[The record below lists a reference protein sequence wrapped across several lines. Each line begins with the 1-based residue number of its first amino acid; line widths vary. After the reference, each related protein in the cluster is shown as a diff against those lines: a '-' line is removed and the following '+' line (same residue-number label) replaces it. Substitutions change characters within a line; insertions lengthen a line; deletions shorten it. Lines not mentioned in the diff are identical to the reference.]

1 MHGAT
6 VRFAAAAGQD
16 VVVRILIAPDCF
28 TGTLTARQ
36 AGDAMALGW
45 SRGAP
50 HDEITVVPL
59 ADGGPGF
66 VETVRAGLDG
76 DLVPVTVTGPLGE
89 PVVAVVLLVPGPTG
103 PVAYLET
110 AQVVGLHLVP
120 VDQRDPT
127 RTTSAGVGELLR
139 AALDLGAR
147 RIVVGLGGSATNDA
161 GAGMLAALGV
171 GGPVLRGGGGGL
183 GGVGKQDL
191 DGLAEVRRELAAVDL
206 VIATDVDVPLLGLHG
221 ASAGFAAQ
229 KGATAQQAQDLERAL
244 GSFAQVVGQ
253 VVAGDGTRRDLL
265 AAPVAVPPAPTGI
278 IAPAGHHHGGAPGTD
293 RVLAQLPGSGAAG
306 GLGFGLTVLGGRV
319 LPGAQVVTDAVGLAE
334 RVARSDLVVTGEGA
348 LDWQSLHG
356 KVVSAVAGHGLA
368 HGVPVVVLAGQVM
381 IGRREWSAAGI
392 AAAYAVA
399 ERPDQV
405 AAAWADPVG
414 TLAARAERVARTWSR

>member
-1 MHGAT
+1 M
-6 VRFAAAAGQD
+6 
-16 VVVRILIAPDCF
+16 RILVAPDCF

-36 AGDAMALGW
+36 AGDAIASGW

-50 HDEITVVPL
+50 HDVVTVVPL

-66 VETVRAGLDG
+66 VETVYAGLGG
-76 DLVPVTVTGPLGE
+76 DLVPVTVGGPLGE
-89 PVVAVVLLVPGPTG
+89 PTIALVLLVAGPSG
-103 PVAYLET
+103 PVAYIES
-110 AQVVGLHLVP
+110 AQAVGLHLVP
-120 VDQRDPT
+120 AARRDPT
-127 RTTSAGVGELLR
+127 RTTSVGVGELLR

-147 RIVVGLGGSATNDA
+147 RVVVGLGGSATNDA

-171 GGPVLRGGGGGL
+171 GSPILRAGGGGL
-183 GGVGKQDL
+183 GSVRRQDL
-191 DGLAEVRRELAAVDL
+191 DGLAGLRRELAGVDL

-229 KGATAQQAQDLERAL
+229 KGATAEQAQDLERAL

-253 VVAGDGTRRDLL
+253 VVADDGTRRDLL
-265 AAPVAVPPAPTGI
+265 AVPARASNGH
-278 IAPAGHHHGGAPGTD
+278 HHHGGSAGGD
-293 RVLAQLPGSGAAG
+293 RTLAQLPGAGAAG
-306 GLGFGLTVLGGRV
+306 GLGFGLAVLGGRV
-319 LPGAQVVTDAVGLAE
+319 LPGAQVVADAVGLAE
-334 RVARSDLVVTGEGA
+334 HVAQADIVVTGEGA

-356 KVVSAVAGHGLA
+356 KVVSAVATQGLA
-368 HGVPVVVLAGQVM
+368 HGIPVVVVAGQVL

-405 AAAWADPVG
+405 AAAQEDPVA